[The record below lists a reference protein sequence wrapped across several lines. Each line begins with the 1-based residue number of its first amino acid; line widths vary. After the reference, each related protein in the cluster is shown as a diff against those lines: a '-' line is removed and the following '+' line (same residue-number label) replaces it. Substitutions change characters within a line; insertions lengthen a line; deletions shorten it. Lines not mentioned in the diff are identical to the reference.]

1 MRVVDLHRSRNIR
14 VVAVVKELLEL
25 ADDGD
30 LQGLTFVAKL
40 GRKDHR
46 AGVVG
51 DYENDPAEAVYAAL
65 RLKRQLLADDED

>member
-1 MRVVDLHRSRNIR
+1 MQVVPLQRARNTK

-51 DYENDPAEAVYAAL
+51 DYEQNPAEAVYAAS
-65 RLKRQLLADDED
+65 RMKQQLLDDQ

>member
-1 MRVVDLHRSRNIR
+1 VVR
-14 VVAVVKELLEL
+14 ELLEL

-40 GRKDHR
+40 GRQDHR

-51 DYENDPAEAVYAAL
+51 DYEESPEEAVFATL
-65 RLKRQLLADDED
+65 RMKQQLLEEDEA